1 MPRFGAHLSI
11 AGGLPRAVDRAVA
24 TGCDALQIFTKSAG
38 QWRARLLPDDE
49 VASFRRKAD
58 AAALT
63 PRVAHASYLI
73 NLGTPEPMLRARSI
87 AGLVEELDRAERLG
101 LDGLVLHPG
110 ATVGGPE
117 DEGLRLVAAAAREAL
132 RARPRQRV
140 RLLFEH
146 TAGQGSSLG
155 WKFEHLRAI
164 LEHLDGT
171 PRAGVCLDT
180 CHLLAAGYDWRT
192 PSGYRRTFEEFER
205 LVGFSR
211 LKVVH
216 VNDSKRPCG
225 SRVDR
230 HEHIGRGEIGTM
242 AFRRLVNDPR
252 FAAMGMVLETPKQAD
267 GNEADPLD
275 RENLRILRGLI
286 RPPRDKGKGH
296 RAKGTGTQREQGKG

>member
-1 MPRFGAHLSI
+1 M
-11 AGGLPRAVDRAVA
+11 A

-38 QWRARLLPDDE
+38 QWRARELPDEE
-49 VASFRRKAD
+49 VKAFRRKAD
-58 AAALT
+58 AAGLT

-73 NLGTPEPMLRARSI
+73 NLGTSEPALRARSI

-110 ATVGGPE
+110 ATVGGGE
-117 DEGLRLVAAAAREAL
+117 DAGLRLVAEAAAEAFK
-132 RARPRQRV
+132 ARPRQRV
-140 RLLFEH
+140 KLLFEQ

-155 WKFEHLRAI
+155 WKFEHLRTI
-164 LEHLDGT
+164 LERLNGT

-180 CHLLAAGYDWRT
+180 CHLLAAGYDWRS
-192 PSGYRRTFEEFER
+192 PSGYRRTFDEFER
-205 LVGFSR
+205 LVGFDR
-211 LKVVH
+211 LHVVH

-230 HEHIGRGEIGTM
+230 HAHIGQGEIGTI

-267 GNEADPLD
+267 VSEADPFD
-275 RENLRILRGLI
+275 RENLRVLRGLL
-286 RPPRDKGKGH
+286 RPPRRKIA
-296 RAKGTGTQREQGKG
+296 R

>member
-11 AGGLPRAVDRAVA
+11 AGGMPRAVDRAVA
-24 TGCDALQIFTKSAG
+24 TGCDAIQIFTKSAG
-38 QWRARLLPDDE
+38 QWRARVLPDDE
-49 VASFRRKAD
+49 ARAFRRAAD
-58 AAALT
+58 RAGLT

-73 NLGTPEPMLRARSI
+73 NLGSADPGLRARSI

-110 ATVGGPE
+110 AAVGTPE
-117 DEGLRLVAAAAREAL
+117 DEALTLVADGAREAF
-132 RARPRQRV
+132 RARPRLRV

-155 WKFEHLRAI
+155 WHFEHLRAI
-164 LEHLDGT
+164 LDRLDGT

-192 PSGYRRTFEEFER
+192 PSGYRRTFDEFDR
-205 LVGFSR
+205 LVGFDR

-230 HEHIGRGEIGTM
+230 HAHIGQGEIGVN

-252 FAAMGMVLETPKQAD
+252 FAQLGMLLETPKQQDAAD
-267 GNEADPLD
+267 ADPFD
-275 RENLRILRGLI
+275 RENLRILRGLL
-286 RPPRDKGKGH
+286 R
-296 RAKGTGTQREQGKG
+296 

>member
-1 MPRFGAHLSI
+1 M
-11 AGGLPRAVDRAVA
+11 PRAVDRAVA

-38 QWRARLLPDDE
+38 QWRARELPGDE
-49 VASFRRKAD
+49 VKAFRRKAD
-58 AAALT
+58 DAGLS

-73 NLGTPEPMLRARSI
+73 NLGTPEPALRARSI
-87 AGLVEELDRAERLG
+87 AGLIEELDRAERLG

-110 ATVGGPE
+110 AAVGG
-117 DEGLRLVAAAAREAL
+117 DEASALRLVADAAREAF
-132 RARPRQRV
+132 RARRRQRV

-155 WKFEHLRAI
+155 WRFEHLRAI
-164 LEHLDGT
+164 LSMLDGS

-192 PSGYRRTFEEFER
+192 PAGYRRTFDEFER
-205 LVGFSR
+205 LVGFDR

-216 VNDSKRPCG
+216 VNDSKKPCG

-230 HEHIGRGEIGTM
+230 HEHIGRGEIGTA

-252 FAAMGMVLETPKQAD
+252 MRDMGMVLETPKQAD
-267 GNEADPLD
+267 TLDADPFD
-275 RENLRILRGLI
+275 RENLYLLRSLVRGS
-286 RPPRDKGKGH
+286 RP
-296 RAKGTGTQREQGKG
+296 